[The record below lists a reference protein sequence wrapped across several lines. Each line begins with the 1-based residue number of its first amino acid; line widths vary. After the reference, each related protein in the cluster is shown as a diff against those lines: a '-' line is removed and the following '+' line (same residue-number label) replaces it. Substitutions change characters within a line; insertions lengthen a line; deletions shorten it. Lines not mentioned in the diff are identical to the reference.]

1 MQELLKQ
8 KKIRLLIMIVLIFS
22 FISSGVIAYI
32 NNQGQEQVI
41 DDTKSEEVDET
52 QKEETEEKV
61 EGRTGETE
69 EESDEEIEDDSQLQ
83 PLLEEAKNLY
93 YQGDYQASI
102 EQYQEILTNQENKEA
117 RLNLAAISEELGN
130 YQLAVEQYQQLLEQD
145 EVAQWRLDLGVAY
158 YQLGEYQQAKE
169 ELSLVLTSDI
179 GANYLRRDA
188 NYYLALLA
196 TSQKQYEKA
205 EQHLLEAIKVD
216 DTFAQASFQLGEVKS
231 AQGDYQAAIE
241 RYNQALR
248 IDGSLKGVKR
258 QIGLAHLELGQIEQ
272 AVDYLQQAESEDR
285 ADKLV
290 KAKLTD
296 LEVDYPDYFEEEERL
311 LPEEQDREIPEEVEF
326 KEIEPLEDPG
336 EEIRVGI
343 MDDQEEIYFRAG
355 SDFVV
360 EEAGTQIAAGEK
372 GELYKVSFVDGN
384 YYLELPEEEIQFSEA
399 IELKLTEEK
408 PVLLHNVIYG
418 EGYYWGGIEDRQYR
432 GTMEFLPREDGI
444 TAVNLVGLEEYLL
457 AVVPSEMSASWELE
471 ALKVQAVA
479 ARSYTLFN
487 LGRFADKGYDLC
499 DTVQCAAYNGI
510 GREHPRSN
518 QAVIETSGE
527 VATYD
532 DQPINAVY
540 SSNSG
545 GHTENSEDVWGGVI
559 PYLRGVSTEIGTEI
573 NEQEF
578 SKSPLELRE
587 WLRERPDSYSDLLT
601 ESWTMSNYRW
611 QRKLSLDY
619 LEARLGIEDIQ
630 EIRPTKR
637 GQAGSVEA
645 MLVIG
650 AEEEREFK
658 NDLRSRFGELR
669 SNRFWIQPQY
679 ENGELVGY
687 KFQGSGWGH
696 SVGMDQTAT
705 GGMVS
710 QGYSYQEI
718 LKHFY
723 TGIEIED
730 WN

>member
-1 MQELLKQ
+1 MQELFKQ
-8 KKIRLLIMIVLIFS
+8 KKIRFLIMAVFIFS
-22 FISSGVIAYI
+22 FISSGVVAYI
-32 NNQGQEQVI
+32 NNQDQEQAI
-41 DDTKSEEVDET
+41 DEIKPEEIDET
-52 QKEETEEKV
+52 REEENEEKI
-61 EGRTGETE
+61 EK
-69 EESDEEIEDDSQLQ
+69 EIQDDSQLQ
-83 PLLEEAKNLY
+83 PLLEEAKKLY

-102 EQYQEILTNQENKEA
+102 EQYQKILVKQENKEA
-117 RLNLAAISEELGN
+117 RLNLAAVYEELGN
-130 YQLAVEQYQQLLEQD
+130 YQLVVEQYQQLLEQD
-145 EVAQWRLDLGVAY
+145 KVAQWRVDLGVAY
-158 YQLGEYQQAKE
+158 YQLGEYQQAEE
-169 ELSLVLTSDI
+169 ELNLVLASDI

-188 NYYLALLA
+188 NYYLALLTA
-196 TSQKQYEKA
+196 RQKQYGVA
-205 EQHLLEAIKVD
+205 EQHLLEALKVD
-216 DTFAQASFQLGEVKS
+216 NNFAHAYFQLGEVKFV
-231 AQGDYQAAIE
+231 QKDYQVAIE
-241 RYNQALR
+241 HYKQALQ

-258 QIGLAHLELGQIEQ
+258 QIALAYLGLEQIEE
-272 AVDYLQQAESEDR
+272 AVKYLQQAQSEDR
-285 ADKLV
+285 ADELV
-290 KAKLTD
+290 KMKLTE
-296 LEVDYPDYFEEEERL
+296 LEEDYPDYFEEEEKRE
-311 LPEEQDREIPEEVEF
+311 LPEERELEIPDEVQF
-326 KEIEPLEDPG
+326 RDIEPLAEPG

-343 MDDQEEIYFRAG
+343 MDDQDEIYFRVG
-355 SDFVV
+355 SNFTV
-360 EEAGTQIAAGEK
+360 EEAGTQIAKGQK

-384 YYLELPEEEIQFSEA
+384 YYLDLPEEQIQFSEA
-399 IELKLTEEK
+399 IELKLTEEA

-418 EGYYWGGIEDRQYR
+418 AGYYWGGAQDRQYR
-432 GTMEFLPREDGI
+432 GTMEFLPRENGI

-457 AVVPSEMSASWELE
+457 AVVPSEMSASWPLE

-518 QAVIETSGE
+518 QAVIETNGE

-532 DQPINAVY
+532 GQPINAVY
-540 SSNSG
+540 SANSG
-545 GHTENSEDVWGGVI
+545 GHTENSEDVWSGMI
-559 PYLRGVSTEIGTEI
+559 PYLRGVSTEMGSEI

-578 SKSPLELRE
+578 SKSPFELKE

-601 ESWTMSNYRW
+601 ESWTKSNYRW

-619 LEARLGIEDIQ
+619 LEARLEIDDIQ

-650 AEEEREFK
+650 AEEEKEFR
-658 NDLRSRFGELR
+658 NNLRSRFGELR

-679 ENGELVGY
+679 ENGQLVGY
-687 KFQGSGWGH
+687 KFYGSGWGH

-705 GGMVS
+705 GGMVN
-710 QGYSYQEI
+710 QGYGYQEI

-723 TGIEIED
+723 TDIEIED